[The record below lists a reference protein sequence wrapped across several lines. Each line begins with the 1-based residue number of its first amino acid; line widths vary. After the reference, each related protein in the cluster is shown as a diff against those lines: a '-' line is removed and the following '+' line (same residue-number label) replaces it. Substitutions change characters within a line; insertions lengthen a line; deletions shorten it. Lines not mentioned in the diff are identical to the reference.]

1 MPLLSFLLPG
11 QSKRLH
17 LYKAQ
22 SHQWER
28 QKENPKSST
37 EARVVLMAAQ
47 YLMALLILLAPRHAA
62 GWSIKKRAASLFA
75 MAFFRIWE
83 FGKVFF
89 CGTGL
94 LCQSV
99 NMLNTTF

>member
-1 MPLLSFLLPG
+1 MPLFSFLLPG
-11 QSKRLH
+11 QSKTLH

-37 EARVVLMAAQ
+37 EARVMLMAAQ
-47 YLMALLILLAPRHAA
+47 YLMALLTCSQTCCGLEHQ
-62 GWSIKKRAASLFA
+62 KKKAASLFA

-83 FGKVFF
+83 FGKVFC

-94 LCQSV
+94 LYQSV
-99 NMLNTTF
+99 NMLNTF